1 MQTSKAILNLTP
13 PKAWVIASAV
23 SLFLH
28 LATGGGLTSIV
39 PPLEPKVTGAVKI
52 KVAAP
57 PAPPSEQERP
67 KEPRPKTPPRKDKI
81 APNTSTPTNASESAK
96 PVQGLTSQSL
106 GLEGTMAAPR
116 GNTMMTGDTGQR
128 LSDVQDLKGDLS
140 EPARLIATSL
150 VIPPYTDEAL
160 DAALEGSFIVDV
172 FVNLDGSVREA
183 ELRKKIGF
191 GMDQRVIAAVK
202 SAKFVPRKNKIG
214 VPEAGWAELKF
225 TLVIP

>member
-1 MQTSKAILNLTP
+1 MQNTKIFKDLTP
-13 PKAWVIASAV
+13 PKAWVFASAI
-23 SLFLH
+23 SLMLH
-28 LATGGGLTSIV
+28 LATGGGLTSIT
-39 PPLEPKVTGAVKI
+39 PRPESRAAGPVKI
-52 KVAAP
+52 KVAP
-57 PAPPSEQERP
+57 SPASEPDQVRP

-116 GNTMMTGDTGQR
+116 GNTLMTGDTGQR

-172 FVNLDGSVREA
+172 FVNLDGSVREV